1 MVTVPGDLLW
11 QIGRK
16 NNIFMVMVVGLGFDA
31 CHHQLLLLRRYYTY
45 DDIHALL
52 SILSIV
58 SHK

>member
-31 CHHQLLLLRRYYTY
+31 CHHQLLLL
-45 DDIHALL
+45 
-52 SILSIV
+52 
-58 SHK
+58 